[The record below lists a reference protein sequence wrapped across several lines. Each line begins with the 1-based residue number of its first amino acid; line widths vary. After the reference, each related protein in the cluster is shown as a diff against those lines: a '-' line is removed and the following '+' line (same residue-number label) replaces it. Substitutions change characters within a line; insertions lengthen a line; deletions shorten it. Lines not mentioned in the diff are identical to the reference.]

1 MSNNPVITW
10 FEIPTT
16 DYARAVRFYESVFN
30 ITLQEEVMDDLT
42 MAIFPH
48 SDPHTGGAVVKCP
61 QSQPKD
67 DGVVIYLYTTEFDAT
82 LARVAANGGNI
93 VLPKTQIP
101 AGVIA
106 LFIDSEGNRIGLHSN
121 A

>member
-1 MSNNPVITW
+1 MNSSPVTTW

-16 DYARAVRFYESVFN
+16 DYPRAVTFYQTVFG
-30 ITLQEEVMDDLT
+30 ITLQEEMMDDLT

-48 SDPHTGGAVVKCP
+48 SEHNTGGALVKCAQSKP
-61 QSQPKD
+61 QPQ
-67 DGVVIYLYTTEFDAT
+67 GVVIYLYTQEFDAT
-82 LARVAANGGNI
+82 LDRITANGGNI
-93 VLPKTQIP
+93 VMPKTTIP

-106 LFIDSEGNRIGLHSN
+106 LFTDSEGNRVGLHSN